1 MRQLTGLDGPP
12 CLPYSGLAPTQQM
25 PVSIINHHWFTG
37 YALDNQDNVIK
48 SEIEFIKKKYNNI
61 LVFLFFPSYSKLKI
75 KKKYRIYDHLPRTL
89 DMISSKE
96 IDLY

>member
-1 MRQLTGLDGPP
+1 MRQLTGLDSPP
-12 CLPYSGLAPTQQM
+12 CLPYSGVALKQQM

-61 LVFLFFPSYSKLKI
+61 LVFLFFPSSSKLKI
-75 KKKYRIYDHLPRTL
+75 KKNIKIYDNLPRTI
-89 DMISSKE
+89 DMISFQ
-96 IDLY
+96 